1 MTSATQPRPAARA
14 RRPRRPT
21 TQRSSRLGLLV
32 GGLLACW
39 LLSGPKGSSGRS
51 FGEDGAEGG
60 FTAVIVVMPEVRTA
74 VLLLVLLGWATA
86 VWHHDRFMGDRL
98 SSVVLSVAWCT
109 VIASFVIAH
118 ASLGIGLFAFSGDDM
133 RDTPPQV
140 FFPLELQVTEW

>member
-1 MTSATQPRPAARA
+1 MTSAAEPRRAA
-14 RRPRRPT
+14 RPRRPRPRVA
-21 TQRSSRLGLLV
+21 QRSSRLGLLI

-39 LLSGPKGSSGRS
+39 LLSAPKGSSGRS
-51 FGEDGAEGG
+51 FGEEGAEGG
-60 FTAVIVVMPEVRTA
+60 FNAVIVVMPEVRTA

-98 SSVVLSVAWCT
+98 ASVVLSVAWCT

-118 ASLGIGLFAFSGDDM
+118 ASLGIGLFAFSGNEF

-140 FFPLELQVTEW
+140 FFPLELQLTEW

>member
-1 MTSATQPRPAARA
+1 MTSAAEPRPTPRA
-14 RRPRRPT
+14 RRPRPRIA
-21 TQRSSRLGLLV
+21 QRSARLGLLV

-51 FGEDGAEGG
+51 FGEEGAEGG

-74 VLLLVLLGWATA
+74 MLLLVLLGWATA

-118 ASLGIGLFAFSGDDM
+118 ASLGIGLFAFSGDEL

-140 FFPLELQVTEW
+140 FFPLELLVPER